1 MESGRTILRASKHC
15 STPGGEAST
24 LAASSKGA
32 YASAEYAFDALLHDS
47 VIEVFNET
55 LGNIAGEALLEA
67 VRNRTSSKTED
78 PLEKPD
84 LLHQLLIGHL
94 GAAAH
99 VLERRIVK
107 TLASK
112 TVAAIALRE
121 TDRADFVSE
130 VGEIRKRFLKRKQS
144 CNRPQTIE

>member
-1 MESGRTILRASKHC
+1 M
-15 STPGGEAST
+15 
-24 LAASSKGA
+24 
-32 YASAEYAFDALLHDS
+32 
-47 VIEVFNET
+47 IEVFNET

-78 PLEKPD
+78 PLERPD
-84 LLHQLLIGHL
+84 LLHQLLIAHL
-94 GAAAH
+94 GAASH
-99 VLERRIVK
+99 VLERRILK

-130 VGEIRKRFLKRKQS
+130 VGEIRRRFLKRKQS
-144 CNRPQTIE
+144 CNRPQTME